1 MRVAWK
7 WLRPDLVKCDRGVVS
22 TESKLAGVIDNHCAR
37 FLSMKTVVMTGT
49 VSRLAGGIGLH
60 CENLHPLI

>member
-7 WLRPDLVKCDRGVVS
+7 WLHPDLVKCDRGVVS
-22 TESKLAGVIDNHCAR
+22 MESKLAGAIDNYCAR
-37 FLSMKTVVMTGT
+37 FLSMQIVVMTGT

-60 CENLHPLI
+60 CENLRPLI